1 MALLSDE
8 EIRERLTEREWRRD
22 GDRVVRHPELAR
34 TIDGLG

>member
-8 EIRERLTEREWRRD
+8 ELRERLTEREWRRD
-22 GDRVVRHPELAR
+22 GDRAVRHPEFAR